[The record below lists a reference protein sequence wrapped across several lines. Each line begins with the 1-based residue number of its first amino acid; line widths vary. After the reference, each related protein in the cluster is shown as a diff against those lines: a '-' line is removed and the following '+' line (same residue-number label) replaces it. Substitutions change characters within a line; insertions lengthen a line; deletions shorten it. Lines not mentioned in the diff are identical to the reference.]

1 MKLAE
6 LIKGLPIEPIRGSV
20 SAEITGIAEDSR
32 RATAQCLFAARSGLQ
47 TDGLDFVG
55 DAVAAGA
62 SAVLVPHG
70 ATVDVPETVTV
81 LTAPDVAAVLGP
93 LAERLW
99 SRPSEALRLVGV
111 TGTNGKTTVSHLIH
125 HILDTSGLRCG
136 LIGTVRIDDGTRDQ
150 KATVT
155 TMSSMTTPP
164 AVDISP
170 TLATMVAHDCL
181 AAVLEVSS
189 HALHQQRTAGL
200 AFDVGVFTNLSGDH
214 LDYHETLDAYAD
226 AKAMLFRSLPATGYA
241 VINIDDPASSRMIA
255 DCAAQPLT
263 CSLTDRR
270 AECFAEIGR
279 QTISRV
285 EAIFHGPW
293 GSFEVRLPLAGTHNV
308 INALQAAGT
317 GFVLGIGRATLQ
329 SALDG
334 CTAPPGRLESVT
346 GPDDPFTVLVDYAH
360 TDAALENVLRTLRP
374 LVPHDGR
381 LRVVFGAGGD
391 RDRTKRPRMGRVA
404 AEIADELIIT
414 SDNPRTEAPAA
425 IMDEIASGVPDIR
438 WPKTSLRAD
447 RREAI
452 EAAIEVSR
460 PGDVVLIAGRGHEA
474 YQIIGTER
482 RPFDDRI
489 VARQAIASRRQAI
502 PVPTQAGRP

>member
-6 LIKGLPIEPIRGSV
+6 LIKGLPIEPIRGSA
-20 SAEITGIAEDSR
+20 SAEITGIVEDSR
-32 RATAQCLFAARSGLQ
+32 RATARCLFAARSGLR
-47 TDGLDFVG
+47 TDGLGFVG

-62 SAVLVPHG
+62 SAVLVPRG
-70 ATVDVPETVTV
+70 ATVEVPATVTV

-136 LIGTVRIDDGTRDQ
+136 LIGTVRIDDGARDQ
-150 KATVT
+150 SVT
-155 TMSSMTTPP
+155 MTSMTTMTTPP

-170 TLATMVAHDCL
+170 TLATMVANDCR

-189 HALHQQRTAGL
+189 HALHQGRTAGL
-200 AFDVGVFTNLSGDH
+200 AFDVGVFTNLSGEH
-214 LDYHETLDAYAD
+214 LDYHDTLDAYAD
-226 AKAMLFRSLPATGYA
+226 AKAMLFRSLPATGHA
-241 VINIDDPASSRMIA
+241 VVNLDDPASSRMIA
-255 DCAAQPLT
+255 DCAAQTLT

-270 AECFAEIGR
+270 AECFVEIGR

-293 GSFEVRLPLAGTHNV
+293 GSFEVRLPLAGAHNV
-308 INALQAAGT
+308 INALQAAGA
-317 GFVLGIGRATLQ
+317 GFVLGIGRAMLQ

-334 CTAPPGRLESVT
+334 CAAPPGRLESIT
-346 GPDDPFTVLVDYAH
+346 GPDDPFAVLVDYAH
-360 TDAALENVLRTLRP
+360 TDVALENVLRTLRP
-374 LVPHDGR
+374 LVPRDGR

-404 AEIADELIIT
+404 ARIADELIIT

-425 IMDEIASGVPDIR
+425 IIDEIASGVPDDQR
-438 WPKTSLRAD
+438 SVTTLYTD

-452 EAAIEVSR
+452 ETAIGGSR
-460 PGDVVLIAGRGHEA
+460 PGDVVLIAGKGHEP

-482 RPFDDRI
+482 HPFDDRI
-489 VARQAIASRRQAI
+489 VARQAIASCRQA
-502 PVPTQAGRP
+502 VRP